1 MRVSNRVSQGM
12 TFGGRGGR
20 QGGTHVVTGLES
32 VLHTCFGIMLWPG
45 RRLSAQ
51 YGLWV
56 RATHWRVCAA
66 AADRPAANGK
76 PGQGHYSSRCM
87 LQRIDR
93 RGGKPGAKM
102 TRSTVIVGVCA
113 GQVGRGGR
121 RDKPASNRRQ
131 LRILSSRVISPHA
144 DDHVQ
149 PSYAIIYRQNNTKY
163 HPYIFFLPPEG
174 QRGRYT
180 HKIITQSNMQ

>member
-1 MRVSNRVSQGM
+1 MRISNRVSQGM

-93 RGGKPGAKM
+93 RGGKPGAKND
-102 TRSTVIVGVCA
+102 TQHCRCWCLCWA
-113 GQVGRGGR
+113 G
-121 RDKPASNRRQ
+121 RQ
-131 LRILSSRVISPHA
+131 RW
-144 DDHVQ
+144 
-149 PSYAIIYRQNNTKY
+149 K
-163 HPYIFFLPPEG
+163 EG
-174 QRGRYT
+174 QACE
-180 HKIITQSNMQ
+180 